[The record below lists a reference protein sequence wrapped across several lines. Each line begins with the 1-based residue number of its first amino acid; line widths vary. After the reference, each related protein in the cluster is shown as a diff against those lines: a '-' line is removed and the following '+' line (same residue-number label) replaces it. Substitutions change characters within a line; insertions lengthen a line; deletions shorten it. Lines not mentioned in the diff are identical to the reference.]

1 MTVFAV
7 WLGGAA
13 GAASLDL
20 LEVGGAFGTPAAT
33 NPTAVWWNPAGLA
46 VHGGTQVYAEGA
58 PTFGG
63 VKVDRPNPDYGAVT
77 LTPEMEAA
85 GFPASYAYGGEETF
99 RSTAVVPFL
108 GASSDFGVD
117 GLGVGL
123 AVLVPSGRGASSTAQ
138 DGPNRYAIREGM
150 ILAPRVSLGAA
161 YQVKDLVAFGLS
173 GSVVR
178 SSFYADSDVS
188 TYPDVAEFARDA
200 LGGTLPPEFQDAW
213 IEDPNYGATLVLGG
227 AEKGGGHGSLT
238 DTALT
243 FGGGIYLTPLDGKL
257 GISLAWN
264 QGVKLT
270 NTGTSTFAFGCPPT
284 FDNTARSAAEDAGL
298 CDAVVPAE
306 TTVSYQLPS
315 RLHVGVALLPV
326 DRVRLE
332 LMGAWVGWGVFDD
345 YDVTLTVNPD
355 DIDSPLGAGAA
366 GQVATLLSQERK
378 QARGARD
385 TFWVGLDGKVDL
397 SELVL
402 VGARATFDRSA
413 LPTSYVSGN
422 NLDAD
427 TMLLQALTQL
437 RPSPKV
443 GIGLSYT
450 YALSGAREVTDSVF
464 SQDLARANATN
475 PDYYVTTPAV
485 NRTFYPTAN
494 GMYALDVHR
503 LGVSLQGRFGG
514 AGRL

>member
-1 MTVFAV
+1 MTMLAV
-7 WLGGAA
+7 WWCGAA
-13 GAASLDL
+13 QAASLDL

-33 NPTAVWWNPAGLA
+33 NPTALWWNPAGLA

-58 PTFGG
+58 PTFGS
-63 VKVDRPNPDYGAVT
+63 VAVDRPNPDYGPVT

-85 GFPASYAYGGEETF
+85 GFPGAYAYGGTETF

-108 GASSDFGVD
+108 GASSDFGVP

-123 AVLVPSGRGASSTAQ
+123 GVMVPSGRGASSTERN
-138 DGPNRYAIREGM
+138 GPNRYAIREGM

-161 YQVKDLVAFGLS
+161 WRWRELVSVGLS
-173 GSVVR
+173 GAAVR

-188 TYPDVAEFARDA
+188 TYPDLTEAVRDYIP
-200 LGGTLPPEFQDAW
+200 GGVLPPEFQDAW
-213 IEDPNYGATLVLGG
+213 IEDPAYGANLVLGG

-238 DTALT
+238 DTAFT
-243 FGGGIYLTPLDGKL
+243 FGGGLYLTPLGEKL

-264 QGVKLT
+264 QGVSLA
-270 NTGTSTFAFGCPPT
+270 NTGDLTLRFACPPA
-284 FDNTARSAAEDAGL
+284 FDATARATAEDGGL
-298 CDAVVPAE
+298 CDSTIPGRA
-306 TTVSYQLPS
+306 TVSYRLPS
-315 RLHVGVALLPV
+315 RLHLGVAVVPT
-326 DRVRLE
+326 DRVRVE

-345 YDVTLTVNPD
+345 YDVSLEVDKDDLDGVNPD
-355 DIDSPLGAGAA
+355 ATARS
-366 GQVATLLSQERK
+366 ATLLSAPRQ

-385 TFWVGLDGKVDL
+385 TFWVGVDGKVDL

-413 LPTSYVSGN
+413 IPTAYVSGN

-427 TMLLQALTQL
+427 TLLLQGVTQL

-464 SQDLARANATN
+464 SQDLARANVTHPRYYLTN
-475 PDYYVTTPAV
+475 PAV

-494 GMYALDVHR
+494 GTYALDVHR
-503 LGVSLQGRFGG
+503 LGISVQGRFGG